1 MFRKFIN
8 VGLRGALLALVLAL
22 PAAVQAAEP
31 TLKSL
36 VDGHG
41 SVVAGDVM
49 ITNFRTPVVS
59 GFGFA
64 DVRSYG
70 KGDDVTLRA
79 ELSAAGKI
87 NLIFTAIDPVTGV
100 PTPAFIDAANG
111 AAASPNQAYYM
122 TYDVVVTNPA
132 LKLHAVDNTWGPS
145 TVSAGASA
153 AVNLLYYFNAAGGNG
168 SGTTLYLDAFV
179 NSQYLSGRPLGGML
193 LPQVEN
199 WTTVGNNDYYAYRF
213 GSVWGLVSGPW
224 GGVRVGHAYYDN
236 FNMSFTLVSAAAP
249 VAAPQMTN
257 LFGDAV
263 YLSAPAGPGGVTV
276 ALTSSDPATLAVPA
290 AVTVPEG
297 ARYAPIPIVETPLTS
312 SPVYV
317 TVTGTQGSISR
328 TAFYEVWPAVW
339 PPAGPPQPSLTVATS
354 GPGKVASADK
364 KLACGL
370 KCTATYPVGGTASLT
385 AQPSS
390 NSHFVGWSGACSGTA
405 LICVLPVNDPGINV
419 IALFEA
425 NAPAGGG
432 GGGATQYTL
441 SIGRSNPGTV
451 TSDLSGINCG
461 NTCSAKFAQGTVVV
475 LTATPP
481 VGKSFA
487 SWSGAC
493 IGTAPTC
500 MVTMSGNATAQA
512 NFNK

>member
-1 MFRKFIN
+1 
-8 VGLRGALLALVLAL
+8 
-22 PAAVQAAEP
+22 
-31 TLKSL
+31 
-36 VDGHG
+36 
-41 SVVAGDVM
+41 
-49 ITNFRTPVVS
+49 
-59 GFGFA
+59 
-64 DVRSYG
+64 
-70 KGDDVTLRA
+70 
-79 ELSAAGKI
+79 
-87 NLIFTAIDPVTGV
+87 
-100 PTPAFIDAANG
+100 
-111 AAASPNQAYYM
+111 
-122 TYDVVVTNPA
+122 
-132 LKLHAVDNTWGPS
+132 
-145 TVSAGASA
+145 
-153 AVNLLYYFNAAGGNG
+153 
-168 SGTTLYLDAFV
+168 
-179 NSQYLSGRPLGGML
+179 ML

-199 WTTVGNNDYYAYRF
+199 WTTVGTNDYYAYRF

-236 FNMSFTLVSAAAP
+236 FNMSFTLVPAAAP

-297 ARYAPIPIVETPLTS
+297 AMYAPIPIVETPLTS

-317 TVTGTQGSISR
+317 TVTGTQGSVSR

-405 LICVLPVNDPGINV
+405 LTCVLPVNDPGINV